1 MKIVK
6 METHMLSQKVIANV
20 TPEFARVY
28 NIPEGHTSVGFFSAD
43 NDDIG
48 YLDDAS
54 KKANI
59 KLIHAE
65 TYYGGTTCSWSKYGG
80 SVFVLFSGPKVEDV
94 KSGLRYVRDFIE
106 NHSELCNFDGDEG
119 TAFYAQTIPRPGKYF
134 QEWCELKPG
143 ESYAYLVGGPIETNY
158 ALDKALKIKTVYC
171 RK

>member
-48 YLDDAS
+48 YLAVDDAS

-94 KSGLRYVRDFIE
+94 KSGLRYAKDYIE
-106 NHSELCNFDGDEG
+106 NKSLTGMREPHFMHRRFQDRESIFRNGVSLSLANLMPILLV
-119 TAFYAQTIPRPGKYF
+119 ARLRQTMH
-134 QEWCELKPG
+134 
-143 ESYAYLVGGPIETNY
+143 
-158 ALDKALKIKTVYC
+158 
-171 RK
+171 

>member
-48 YLDDAS
+48 YLAVDDAS

-65 TYYGGTTCSWSKYGG
+65 TYYGGKHAPG
-80 SVFVLFSGPKVEDV
+80 V
-94 KSGLRYVRDFIE
+94 
-106 NHSELCNFDGDEG
+106 N
-119 TAFYAQTIPRPGKYF
+119 TAAV
-134 QEWCELKPG
+134 
-143 ESYAYLVGGPIETNY
+143 YL
-158 ALDKALKIKTVYC
+158 YC
-171 RK
+171 FPDRR

>member
-48 YLDDAS
+48 YLAVDDAS

-65 TYYGGTTCSWSKYGG
+65 TYYGGTTCSWIRRQCICI
-80 SVFVLFSGPKVEDV
+80 VF
-94 KSGLRYVRDFIE
+94 RT
-106 NHSELCNFDGDEG
+106 EG
-119 TAFYAQTIPRPGKYF
+119 RRCE
-134 QEWCELKPG
+134 EWTSICKRLYR
-143 ESYAYLVGGPIETNY
+143 ESFGTL
-158 ALDKALKIKTVYC
+158 
-171 RK
+171 

>member
-48 YLDDAS
+48 YLAVDDAS

-59 KLIHAE
+59 SPYA
-65 TYYGGTTCSWSKYGG
+65 SWAL
-80 SVFVLFSGPKVEDV
+80 SVNSLLPG
-94 KSGLRYVRDFIE
+94 
-106 NHSELCNFDGDEG
+106 
-119 TAFYAQTIPRPGKYF
+119 ARP
-134 QEWCELKPG
+134 
-143 ESYAYLVGGPIETNY
+143 
-158 ALDKALKIKTVYC
+158 
-171 RK
+171 

>member
-48 YLDDAS
+48 YLAVDDAS

-80 SVFVLFSGPKVEDV
+80 SVFVLSQNSTSFACFLNKACCAASCPIESLPALRANPSRDNILSSAIYHFFFHSGINLV
-94 KSGLRYVRDFIE
+94 
-106 NHSELCNFDGDEG
+106 
-119 TAFYAQTIPRPGKYF
+119 
-134 QEWCELKPG
+134 
-143 ESYAYLVGGPIETNY
+143 AYLH
-158 ALDKALKIKTVYC
+158 
-171 RK
+171 

>member
-48 YLDDAS
+48 YLAVDDAS

-59 KLIHAE
+59 TQKHTMEEQHAP
-65 TYYGGTTCSWSKYGG
+65 G
-80 SVFVLFSGPKVEDV
+80 V
-94 KSGLRYVRDFIE
+94 
-106 NHSELCNFDGDEG
+106 N
-119 TAFYAQTIPRPGKYF
+119 TAAV
-134 QEWCELKPG
+134 
-143 ESYAYLVGGPIETNY
+143 YL
-158 ALDKALKIKTVYC
+158 YC
-171 RK
+171 FPDRR

>member
-48 YLDDAS
+48 YLAVDDAS

-80 SVFVLFSGPKVEDV
+80 SVFVLFF
-94 KSGLRYVRDFIE
+94 RT
-106 NHSELCNFDGDEG
+106 EG
-119 TAFYAQTIPRPGKYF
+119 RRCE
-134 QEWCELKPG
+134 EWTSICKRLYR
-143 ESYAYLVGGPIETNY
+143 ESFGTL
-158 ALDKALKIKTVYC
+158 
-171 RK
+171 

>member
-48 YLDDAS
+48 YLAVDDAS

-65 TYYGGTTCSWSKYGG
+65 TYYGRSEERRVGKECRSRWSPY
-80 SVFVLFSGPKVEDV
+80 
-94 KSGLRYVRDFIE
+94 
-106 NHSELCNFDGDEG
+106 H
-119 TAFYAQTIPRPGKYF
+119 
-134 QEWCELKPG
+134 
-143 ESYAYLVGGPIETNY
+143 
-158 ALDKALKIKTVYC
+158 
-171 RK
+171 